1 MNNKDNN
8 RVIDN
13 IAGQMKNMSVNSDAA
28 TAKKTDGES
37 VPKIDQKIKTDT
49 IVYDAQ
55 SMIGHGSFGA
65 VFLATVT
72 DTNEKVAIKKVLQD
86 KRFKNRELQIMVQLS
101 KQPHPYIVG
110 LKHHF
115 STKDQRSPDEVYLN
129 LVLEYVPETIYSI
142 AKSYSRRKESM
153 PIFSIKIYMYQLAR
167 ALAHIHGMGICHRYA
182 IVFILLF
189 FFVLSYIIHINIFVC
204 DGLIL
209 IISYNIVGILSHIIC

>member
-1 MNNKDNN
+1 MNNKDSN

-28 TAKKTDGES
+28 AAKKTDGES

-115 STKDQRSPDEVYLN
+115 STKDQR
-129 LVLEYVPETIYSI
+129 
-142 AKSYSRRKESM
+142 
-153 PIFSIKIYMYQLAR
+153 F
-167 ALAHIHGMGICHRYA
+167 HRYNRKY
-182 IVFILLF
+182 FE
-189 FFVLSYIIHINIFVC
+189 
-204 DGLIL
+204 
-209 IISYNIVGILSHIIC
+209 